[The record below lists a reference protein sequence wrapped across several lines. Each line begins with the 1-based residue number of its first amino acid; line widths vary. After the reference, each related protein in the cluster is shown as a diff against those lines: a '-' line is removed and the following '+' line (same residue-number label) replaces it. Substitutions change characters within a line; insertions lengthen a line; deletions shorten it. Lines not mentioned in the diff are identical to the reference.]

1 MGESGQTNQIGLMVD
16 GSMFQTLLW
25 GVVFESFADAP
36 LNLYGINIAENA
48 DPAPILSEGISF
60 LGNWTAKVHNPYH
73 IWISGT
79 GGIFKEENKH
89 VKIGLNNNY
98 AKSESIHV
106 RPLRITSFRSKIE
119 VFGSFEDDEIITV
132 RIRLSFIDN
141 TFSPKSV
148 EKIFTNNTS
157 IWLTDDDML
166 DLLSSQ
172 NIIWT
177 IEVDAKSDSENTDG
191 IVLLSLFGTTT

>member
-1 MGESGQTNQIGLMVD
+1 
-16 GSMFQTLLW
+16 
-25 GVVFESFADAP
+25 
-36 LNLYGINIAENA
+36 
-48 DPAPILSEGISF
+48 
-60 LGNWTAKVHNPYH
+60 
-73 IWISGT
+73 
-79 GGIFKEENKH
+79 
-89 VKIGLNNNY
+89 
-98 AKSESIHV
+98 
-106 RPLRITSFRSKIE
+106 